1 MSFAIHIFM
10 ADPFRKEPYVHFLGE
25 VQNLFGEW
33 ALERSGQFDCN
44 PRSSNI
50 DDCWIRSSN
59 LPLGENVRVNIT
71 VDRMTPATLWG
82 FEYAWSI
89 HFDSNA
95 GRSALSLAIQL
106 GGLLL
111 AVQSF
116 KFLCVIDQDG
126 NIEGEPTEFRSGEA
140 VREHVKVVLAKE
152 FSGYVEALRQR
163 GVINDEGYFVIPER
177 GGRA

>member
-89 HFDSNA
+89 HFESNA

-126 NIEGEPTEFRSGEA
+126 NIEGEPTEFRSG
-140 VREHVKVVLAKE
+140 
-152 FSGYVEALRQR
+152 
-163 GVINDEGYFVIPER
+163 
-177 GGRA
+177 